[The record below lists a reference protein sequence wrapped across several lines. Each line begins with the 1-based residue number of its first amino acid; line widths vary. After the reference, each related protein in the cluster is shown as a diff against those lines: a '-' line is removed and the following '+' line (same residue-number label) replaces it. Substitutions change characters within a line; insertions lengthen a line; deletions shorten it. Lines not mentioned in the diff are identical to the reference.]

1 MNGITVQSYVDNT
14 LGASGDQ
21 LSFLN
26 KVILSYTDIRLWR
39 VAEKDLLLFQQL
51 EEAQNYLCSLFGII
65 KKNEKSEDFFG

>member
-26 KVILSYTDIRLWR
+26 KVILSYTDVRLWR

-51 EEAQNYLCSLFGII
+51 EEAQNYLCSLFGIR
-65 KKNEKSEDFFG
+65 KK